1 MSEEAP
7 PTSIRDPKPVTCFQ
21 NLLSMW
27 KNIYELL
34 EEYVLL
40 WTKSFLLW
48 PLIPKICSYKQPSL
62 TRQPRDVSR
71 VSKPETAEEM
81 AFKRLPTFKAKKA
94 FGIGHFRTGQI
105 QGFAKISWDISLTPE

>member
-1 MSEEAP
+1 
-7 PTSIRDPKPVTCFQ
+7 
-21 NLLSMW
+21 MW

-34 EEYVLL
+34 EEYVLS
-40 WTKSFLLW
+40 WTRSFLLW
-48 PLIPKICSYKQPSL
+48 PLIPKLCSHKQPLL

-81 AFKRLPTFKAKKA
+81 AFKRLPTFKIKAKKA

-105 QGFAKISWDISLTPE
+105 QRSAKISWDISLTPE